1 MLGSA
6 SPMDWAL
13 RQFGNCEFGDV
24 RRTNRFVLLAASAV
38 KNSSESLPAQ
48 TGSAGAAKAAY
59 RFLAE
64 PDVTHKAICT
74 PHWEDVRHR
83 ARTPGLGA
91 VLFIQDGT
99 ELDYTHHP
107 ETTGLGFI
115 GDGRGRGI
123 ELQTTLCVLPGTP
136 EPEVLGMA
144 FSHIWVRDYEP
155 RGKKET
161 LAMRNARHKE
171 SDVWADS
178 LEAIGS
184 PPKRSSG
191 TRWVS
196 VSDRGSDGFSFLAR
210 AAAQGWSCLVRS
222 KHNRRLENS
231 DETSRYL
238 HDFARSMPSVDTFTI
253 DLRTRPKK
261 PARRVLLNLA
271 FAPVTLPPPSGTK
284 GKSISAW
291 CIRVWEDAPVEPL
304 EWILVSTDP
313 VECIQDALEKVEW
326 YRNRWIIEEYHK
338 CLKTGCNMEKRQVST
353 FQSLQALLGLL
364 GIVAVFLLQLKS
376 SVNPPQISQDLK
388 DALKALSKRKLED
401 LESWDYLREIAKLGG
416 FLGRKGDGEPGW
428 QTIWKGWNRL
438 QDIAIGLELGAQ
450 LAKIK
455 CG

>member
-291 CIRVWEDAPVEPL
+291 CIRFGKTRLSNPWNGFLSPPTQSSASRMLWRKWSGTGIDGLSRSITSVSKPDAI
-304 EWILVSTDP
+304 W
-313 VECIQDALEKVEW
+313 K
-326 YRNRWIIEEYHK
+326 NGK
-338 CLKTGCNMEKRQVST
+338 CLPS
-353 FQSLQALLGLL
+353 
-364 GIVAVFLLQLKS
+364 
-376 SVNPPQISQDLK
+376 
-388 DALKALSKRKLED
+388 KASRHY
-401 LESWDYLREIAKLGG
+401 WDYWVSLPS
-416 FLGRKGDGEPGW
+416 FCS
-428 QTIWKGWNRL
+428 N
-438 QDIAIGLELGAQ
+438 
-450 LAKIK
+450 
-455 CG
+455 